1 MSMEPGQRA
10 GTPTRTQISPALSEL
25 LRFIGSSTQT
35 PAKGPSTF
43 EKLVAFRN
51 TDQAAA
57 LTLRELT
64 FAFRKCFLAA
74 VHSSNLRVNVLVT
87 DWLSDLVKSSSLS
100 QAPTPIIQELSK
112 VFDQLSLS
120 RKEAEECMPLLIS
133 LCNLTDS
140 CLATVRRLDIVP
152 LGAFL
157 EDPACMTL
165 ASIVLE
171 TGMRVF
177 RHIDRNQEKRE
188 RSDNYTE
195 WNKKTLDLTKNLQ
208 EFAGEQVQ
216 QSTDLRARA
225 GDVTIGICNML
236 IRYAEMARSEYVY
249 LNLAFKFIIML
260 APSCVDN
267 RSVRLERAAAVRLL
281 CESIL
286 GTLLDIFHVCSES
299 VEVGEKFLKRHWI
312 LAQFYRSNL
321 RYLIQPVL
329 KDVGQGGDEALTC
342 RGLLRHFLFSLRSR
356 FILSEAIKKNH
367 PDVQAEMLK
376 FVGTVEDIVVPVLLS
391 AYASPDKDM
400 LAVFQDFSTSSGP
413 RAAYS
418 IMECLTDHEW
428 NLGRLYFLL
437 KTLSIFDEFP
447 PSLQLQLYPLEG
459 SSRCGSLLS
468 RLVDC
473 VSNMDLYEVM
483 SLRSQEGEQDSGD
496 LYVRI
501 LSELCTFVH
510 LVQPKQFA
518 RLQID
523 MMGLVLGR
531 SELWS
536 MLAIDW
542 WTCMADTL
550 GQEFTRNQVNVLTA
564 LVSRVPLN
572 IALLLS
578 SLPIGRASDKIACLL
593 ASIIPAL
600 KEQSQ
605 VQVIDD
611 LLSMMTEK
619 PDEELHTLLSCFP
632 YSSINN
638 ANLDSLVEK
647 CSDGWRNAC
656 NLLSDESIVLEA
668 FYAMRTY
675 IACLASVLSVESRRN
690 RLPDELRLNLVS
702 WSIEIIGGVN
712 ELLAI
717 VRDDDGALSKISST
731 VENIVSFLSSMQPL
745 QGPELIQV
753 LNTFQSWEDLPERK
767 RPLSKLSMSLFLR
780 SCSAVEIAEV
790 SQTIKLQ
797 VLLRGLYSG
806 LLEDKEWIV
815 AHESLQSLPPPNL
828 VLPPRPRPIAPALPK
843 AIAAYFGSPSSTT
856 GVPGSAKGNGK
867 NAQPRSPLLSPSDS
881 SGTKR
886 ARKENDSNYEAIKT
900 DFAMT
905 SHAGTA

>member
-1 MSMEPGQRA
+1 
-10 GTPTRTQISPALSEL
+10 
-25 LRFIGSSTQT
+25 
-35 PAKGPSTF
+35 
-43 EKLVAFRN
+43 
-51 TDQAAA
+51 
-57 LTLRELT
+57 
-64 FAFRKCFLAA
+64 
-74 VHSSNLRVNVLVT
+74 
-87 DWLSDLVKSSSLS
+87 
-100 QAPTPIIQELSK
+100 
-112 VFDQLSLS
+112 
-120 RKEAEECMPLLIS
+120 
-133 LCNLTDS
+133 
-140 CLATVRRLDIVP
+140 
-152 LGAFL
+152 
-157 EDPACMTL
+157 
-165 ASIVLE
+165 
-171 TGMRVF
+171 
-177 RHIDRNQEKRE
+177 
-188 RSDNYTE
+188 
-195 WNKKTLDLTKNLQ
+195 
-208 EFAGEQVQ
+208 
-216 QSTDLRARA
+216 
-225 GDVTIGICNML
+225 
-236 IRYAEMARSEYVY
+236 MARSEYVY
-249 LNLAFKFIIML
+249 LNLAFKFIVML

-367 PDVQAEMLK
+367 PDVQSEMLK

-391 AYASPDKDM
+391 AHVSPDKDIV
-400 LAVFQDFSTSSGP
+400 AVFQDFSTSSGP
-413 RAAYS
+413 RAAS
-418 IMECLTDHEW
+418 PIMECLTDQEW

-501 LSELCTFVH
+501 LSDLCTFVH

-518 RLQID
+518 RLQVD

-542 WTCMADTL
+542 WTCLADTL

-564 LVSRVPLN
+564 L
-572 IALLLS
+572 
-578 SLPIGRASDKIACLL
+578 
-593 ASIIPAL
+593 
-600 KEQSQ
+600 

-668 FYAMRTY
+668 FYAMRPY

-745 QGPELIQV
+745 QGPELHQV
-753 LNTFQSWEDLPERK
+753 LNTFQSWKDLPERK

-790 SQTIKLQ
+790 SQTLH

-815 AHESLQSLPPPNL
+815 AHESLQSLLFFLEHASGHEMAGACVPAKFQKVVQL
-828 VLPPRPRPIAPALPK
+828 MQDLGDDSRSISLEDARPFWSI
-843 AIAAYFGSPSSTT
+843 FGSRVKQLESLNFNTSSVGALQSRLKAEPSPQACIASLSMATRMLRAM
-856 GVPGSAKGNGK
+856 GGSVVEDVAFRNRLKLEL
-867 NAQPRSPLLSPSDS
+867 AQLKKLV
-881 SGTKR
+881 
-886 ARKENDSNYEAIKT
+886 E
-900 DFAMT
+900 
-905 SHAGTA
+905 